1 MNISS
6 PTRTLND
13 RTSLCVAFIPF
24 TASLPV
30 ASNRPVLWAMWGILT
45 GLLAAFYLFMLS
57 RRAPER
63 EMRSLEYKRIFL
75 CGGLMGFVAI
85 FQMLPLGL
93 VPGKPDV
100 FADLSTIS
108 VDPATG
114 LMALIRLATYT
125 LLFIIVVEVATRER
139 RIRRMQYWLFLG
151 ILAQAVFALVALKL
165 LDDFAP
171 WGEKT
176 SYLGYATGSFINRNG
191 LAMFLGMG
199 ACLGLGLSMDKLLDT
214 PRRSPNGKRV
224 LTEVQIEAGAYLLGV
239 LVIFSALLA
248 TGSRMGLFSTM
259 AGLVVVSLMMQL
271 KTGQKP
277 WRAAL
282 YIAAIGVPI
291 MLIVLAAYGTTTI
304 DRGVSLLAGS
314 GDRITLW
321 GQVVQMIADRPL
333 RGFGL
338 NGFELGFRA
347 YHSEGLSAAYEWD
360 FAHNTYLDLWVE
372 LGLIAGS
379 MPLVCVGLAAMAAL
393 RRYMRRGH
401 DHMRSAVAIAVMVQ
415 CAIHS
420 VVDFGLET
428 EANVLL
434 FVVIMALGL
443 ARTRQKMSA
452 P

>member
-1 MNISS
+1 MNVSS

-13 RTSLCVAFIPF
+13 RTSLCIAFIPF
-24 TASLPV
+24 IASLPV
-30 ASNRPVLWAMWGILT
+30 ASNRPVFWAMWGVVI
-45 GLLAAFYLFMLS
+45 GLLAAFYLFILS

-75 CGGLMGFVAI
+75 AGGLMALVAI
-85 FQMLPLGL
+85 LQMLPLGL

-100 FADLSTIS
+100 FADLATIS
-108 VDPATG
+108 VDPATS
-114 LMALIRLATYT
+114 LMALIRLVTYA
-125 LLFIIVVEVATRER
+125 LLFILVVEVATRER
-139 RIRRMQYWLFLG
+139 RIRRMQYWLFFG
-151 ILAQAVFALVALKL
+151 ILAQAIFALISLKL
-165 LDDFAP
+165 MNDFAL

-214 PRRSPNGKRV
+214 PRRSPNGKRI

-239 LVIFSALLA
+239 FVIFSALLA

-259 AGLVVVSLMMQL
+259 AGLVVVSFMMQL

-277 WRAAL
+277 LRAAL
-282 YIAAIGVPI
+282 LIAVIGVPI
-291 MLIVLAAYGTTTI
+291 ILIALVAYGSSTI
-304 DRGVSLLAGS
+304 DRGVSLLTGQQ
-314 GDRITLW
+314 DRGTLW
-321 GQVVQMIADRPL
+321 GQVIQMIADRPL

-338 NGFELGFRA
+338 NGFELGFRI
-347 YHSEGLSAAYEWD
+347 YHTDGLSAAYEWD

-379 MPLVCVGLAAMAAL
+379 MPLVCVGLAAIAAF

-401 DHMRSAVAIAVMVQ
+401 DHMRSAVAIGVMVQ
-415 CAIHS
+415 GAIHS
-420 VVDFGLET
+420 LVDFGLET

-434 FVVIMALGL
+434 FVVIMGLGL
-443 ARTRQKMSA
+443 SRTRQKASA
-452 P
+452 S